1 MKKIITLL
9 LLFISIISF
18 SQTQSV
24 AEKIKDLTD
33 LYSKRKFQKVEILS
47 KEILNNQYGNPSNK
61 EKSTTLSLL
70 SSILVWDDY
79 ENKNYSLG
87 YNYILELLEIW
98 KNGMGDFPEK
108 DKNIKAITN
117 LINDLEIKHPEL
129 RATKVVLSKVTENN
143 PQTTQIGTETKLAE
157 TTKPASDDKT
167 VTLTVSGTGKTP
179 EEARLNALRSAIEQA
194 FGAFISSKTEI
205 LNDKLVKDEIVSVAS
220 GNVQKFNIL
229 NEFILPSG
237 GFNTTLLAI
246 VSINKLTSFIESKGG
261 IIEFKGGLFS
271 VNIKQQILNEKAE
284 EKAIFDMV
292 SILHETLQTSFDYK
306 IKAEEPVSVEGNNQ
320 KWMIRT
326 WIYPFANKNMEFCSD
341 YCLKTL
347 TSIGM
352 SQAEVENYQ
361 KLKKDYSS
369 LLIIIN
375 GVQKRIFLR
384 SRTSYSLL
392 ESLANNMQYYLKLYN
407 VKNGLE
413 ELNNKGLFHRDGND
427 REFCW
432 YNGGKDEISTFT
444 GIQFYNL
451 GQKAAI
457 IYDENIYNLENLE
470 KITAYSI
477 VPLGIKSNFKNGG
490 YVVYEK
496 DGHGLVMAPFDIKI
510 NRYEYNSEGEP
521 LLTAK
526 KQCQD
531 FGLYGYK
538 DWYLPSKTELTN
550 ATSILWEKLLGV
562 SHELN
567 FGVTSYLY
575 QIENN
580 FSKYAFCNMSSSMEE
595 DITIK
600 FDAETDFDSK
610 KVIRAFRKF

>member
-9 LLFISIISF
+9 LLFSSIITF

-24 AEKIKDLTD
+24 NEKISELKELF
-33 LYSKRKFQKVEILS
+33 KKGKFQKVEILAN
-47 KEILNNQYGNPSNK
+47 EILNNQYG
-61 EKSTTLSLL
+61 TLSNEEKINTLNLFIALL
-70 SSILVWDDY
+70 TWDKY
-79 ENKNYSLG
+79 ENKDYKLG
-87 YNYILELLEIW
+87 HKYLLELLELW
-98 KNGMGDFPEK
+98 KNGIGSFP
-108 DKNIKAITN
+108 DKETKILKTTN
-117 LINDLEIKHPEL
+117 FISDLENKYPEL
-129 RATKVVLSKVTENN
+129 KENKSISATTNEFKTVSN
-143 PQTTQIGTETKLAE
+143 TKQE
-157 TTKPASDDKT
+157 TTNNSQKELNDNKT

-413 ELNNKGLFHRDGND
+413 ELNNKGLFHHDGND